1 MYKLNQIETCGY
13 VITTDPQGKAL
24 CNFNFNPPKYNEDF
38 SAYSE
43 NKLKK
48 MIWLILDSANDVSA
62 KRVYF
67 QVKISTWEPT
77 ILFLVKKV
85 KSGII

>member
-1 MYKLNQIETCGY
+1 
-13 VITTDPQGKAL
+13 
-24 CNFNFNPPKYNEDF
+24 
-38 SAYSE
+38 
-43 NKLKK
+43 
-48 MIWLILDSANDVSA
+48 MIWLILDTAKDVSA